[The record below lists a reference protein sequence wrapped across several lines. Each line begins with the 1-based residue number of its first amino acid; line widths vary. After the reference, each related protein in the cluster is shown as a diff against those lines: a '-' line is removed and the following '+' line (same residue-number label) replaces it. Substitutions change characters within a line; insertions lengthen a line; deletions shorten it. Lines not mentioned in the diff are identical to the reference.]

1 MKSPIRGV
9 RAIELNCIDVNR
21 AAEFYVKVWNLSEV
35 VRVNDA
41 AFLRGTAPFHS
52 ILVLYPSSE
61 TCIRRIVFDV
71 QDVAAVNALYEGLG
85 SKYVLTV
92 PAKLTR
98 PGAGFGF
105 TARDDAGRQYL
116 FVTSVEDF
124 EPQLD
129 TKDKP
134 RKIVHIN
141 INATD
146 LEGTVGFFKDKLGFS
161 VIDQSGPLWFLHCD
175 NSDHASIVVCTAS
188 QDTVNHIAFELP
200 DLESVMRGA
209 GRMRD
214 AGYPIEWG
222 VGRHGAGNNV
232 FAYFAGPE
240 EIPLEYTAEVTQ
252 VTDDYIPHG
261 PDYWKFP
268 PGRMDQWGITD
279 PRSSRWRRIQNMHP
293 FTKAKLAD

>member
-1 MKSPIRGV
+1 
-9 RAIELNCIDVNR
+9 
-21 AAEFYVKVWNLSEV
+21 
-35 VRVNDA
+35 
-41 AFLRGTAPFHS
+41 
-52 ILVLYPSSE
+52 LVLHPSNE

-71 QDVAAVNALYEGLG
+71 RDVAAVNELYETLG
-85 SKYVLTV
+85 SKYVLKV
-92 PAKLTR
+92 PEKLAR

-105 TARDDAGRQYL
+105 AAWDDAGRQYL
-116 FVTSVEDF
+116 FVTGVEDSGT
-124 EPQLD
+124 QAD

-141 INATD
+141 LNATD
-146 LEGTVGFFKDKLGFS
+146 LEGTVGFFKEKLGFS

-175 NSDHASIVVCTAS
+175 NSDHASIVVCKAS
-188 QDTVNHIAFELP
+188 QDTLNHIAFELP

-252 VTDDYIPHG
+252 VTDDYVAHG

-268 PGRMDQWGITD
+268 PGRMDQWGITG
-279 PRSSRWRRIQNMHP
+279 PHSSRWRRIQNMHP
-293 FTKAKLAD
+293 FSRAKLSD